1 MAHLNTPDDAL
12 IKRVHRI
19 LGQVQA
25 VERALA
31 SGADCATTLHLVA
44 AARGAMSGLMD
55 QILAAH
61 LHEHVAQPGL
71 SDAERAQG
79 AVELLAALRRHA
91 R

>member
-1 MAHLNTPDDAL
+1 MSHLSTSNDDL

-19 LGQVQA
+19 LGQMQA
-25 VERALA
+25 VERALT
-31 SGADCATTLHLVA
+31 SGADCAKTLHLVA

-61 LHEHVAQPGL
+61 LHEHVARPGL
-71 SDAERAQG
+71 TDAERSQG
-79 AVELLAALRRHA
+79 ASELLAALRRYA